1 MVEVLFSDPFVPNDV
16 HLGGENTK
24 QMILTGAPP
33 LLRRLFFN
41 VLTLQAGLNMGG
53 KSSLSRSVALIAL
66 MAQVRPEVP
75 VFANKLTFPPPQIGS
90 YVPAES
96 CTTSLFDG
104 IYTRMGATDEL
115 ARGRST
121 FMVEL
126 SETSEILKLATPRS
140 LLILDEVR
148 TFFLSL
154 RVFLFASF

>member
-1 MVEVLFSDPFVPNDV
+1 
-16 HLGGENTK
+16 
-24 QMILTGAPP
+24 
-33 LLRRLFFN
+33 
-41 VLTLQAGLNMGG
+41 MGG

-66 MAQVRPEVP
+66 MAQVRLALPLSAQEVDVSP
-75 VFANKLTFPPPQIGS
+75 SQIGS
-90 YVPAES
+90 YVPADS

-148 TFFLSL
+148 RALCILTQVLTCFFAAWT
-154 RVFLFASF
+154 RNVDHGRAGDR